1 MCAKNDHVSLICLR
15 IRLTKLSSNS
25 FLLAYPELLIYS
37 QNINEIEEFS

>member
-1 MCAKNDHVSLICLR
+1 MCAKTDHVSLICLR

-25 FLLAYPELLIYS
+25 FLLAELLIYS